1 MSDKSSSSIFSL
13 ARPEVA
19 AMEAYTP
26 GIQPRDSGWIKLN
39 TNENPYPPSPAV
51 HEAIRNALGADA
63 SSLRLYPDPQSSGV
77 RSAIAKYHGVDAS
90 NICVGN
96 GSDDILNLLIR
107 VFGGSDRAVGSITP
121 SYSLYQKLVEAQ
133 GAPWIEIPFTED
145 FSLPLEK
152 AASCGA
158 NLLFLT
164 SPNAP
169 TGVGFTLD
177 QVAELAT
184 RYQGILAIDET
195 YIQFGGTSALTLQ
208 QRFPHIVITRS
219 FSKAYGLAGLRLGY
233 AIASNEVISLLDRVR
248 DSYNVNR
255 LSQVAAIAAIED
267 KAYYEQI
274 FSKIVH
280 TREEFSA
287 WLRGLGWFTYPSQS
301 NFVFTRPAD
310 KNGQHSAEVAHSC
323 YRYLLDQKILVR
335 YFGQHKLTSSFL
347 RISIGTAQEMKKT
360 MNAIE
365 SWL

>member
-1 MSDKSSSSIFSL
+1 MSDTSSSTVFSL
-13 ARPEVA
+13 ARPEIA

-39 TNENPYPPSPAV
+39 TNEKPYPPSPCV
-51 HEAIRNALGADA
+51 HEAILKTLGSEA
-63 SSLRLYPDPQSSGV
+63 SSLRLYPDPQSSRV
-77 RSAIAKYHGVDAS
+77 RSAIAQYHGVDAA

-107 VFGGSDRAVGSITP
+107 VFGGDNRAVGSITP

-133 GAPWIEIPFTED
+133 GAPWVEIPFTED
-145 FSLPLEK
+145 FSLPVEQ
-152 AASCGA
+152 AAACGA

-177 QVAELAT
+177 QISDLAT
-184 RYQGILAIDET
+184 RYRGILAIDET
-195 YIQFGGTSALTLQ
+195 YIQFGGVSALELQ
-208 QRFPHIVITRS
+208 NEFPHIVITRS
-219 FSKAYGLAGLRLGY
+219 FSKAYSLAGLRLGY
-233 AIASNEVISLLDRVR
+233 AIASKEIISLLDRVR

-267 KAYYEQI
+267 KPYYERI
-274 FSKIVH
+274 FSSIIH
-280 TREEFSA
+280 TREEFAA
-287 WLRGLGWFTYPSQS
+287 WLKERGWFTYPSQS

-310 KNGQHSAEVAHSC
+310 KRGQHSAEIAHSC

-347 RISIGTAQEMKKT
+347 RISIGTPQEMKQT
-360 MNAIE
+360 MNVIE
-365 SWL
+365 SWQ